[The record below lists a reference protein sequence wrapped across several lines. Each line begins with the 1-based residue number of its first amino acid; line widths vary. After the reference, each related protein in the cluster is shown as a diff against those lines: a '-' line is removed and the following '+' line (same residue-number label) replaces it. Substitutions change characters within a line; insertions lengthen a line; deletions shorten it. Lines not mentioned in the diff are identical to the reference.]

1 MAGPRMGAAV
11 IRLWLGWW
19 LVGSSGEK
27 WLTLGHFGVHNGGQW
42 GARALCPPPA
52 SRQVDL
58 VEKVVRR
65 E

>member
-1 MAGPRMGAAV
+1 
-11 IRLWLGWW
+11 L
-19 LVGSSGEK
+19 
-27 WLTLGHFGVHNGGQW
+27 GVHNGGQW
-42 GARALCPPPA
+42 GVWASDPISA